1 MNTFYNEIDPFCCA
15 WLSNLMDAGHI
26 TPGKIDDRSIRD
38 VRPDDVRGF
47 ERVHLFAGI
56 GIWDH
61 ALTAAGWRGE
71 VWTGSCPCQP
81 FSVAGAG
88 RGTDDERHLWPEFY
102 RLISECRP
110 DAIIGE
116 QVSGGAGRAWLDLVS
131 NDLESRRYAVAA
143 ADLSSAGVGAPNIR
157 QRLYWVAYTD
167 GRDTSAERQQCGG
180 EHGLFTDGNAGL
192 RLAYTDGQH
201 GSGAWDAESQRSS
214 HASGMGNASGAGC
227 EGRKCETET
236 VEGRKAG
243 RSVTEP
249 SGPLDPW
256 RGLEWID
263 CLDGKA
269 RPTQPGLFPLAARHP
284 GDVGRLR
291 AYGNAINAKVA
302 QTFVEAAMVCRP

>member
-1 MNTFYNEIDPFCCA
+1 MSAFYNEI
-15 WLSNLMDAGHI
+15 
-26 TPGKIDDRSIRD
+26 
-38 VRPDDVRGF
+38 
-47 ERVHLFAGI
+47 
-56 GIWDH
+56 
-61 ALTAAGWRGE
+61 
-71 VWTGSCPCQP
+71 
-81 FSVAGAG
+81 
-88 RGTDDERHLWPEFY
+88 
-102 RLISECRP
+102 
-110 DAIIGE
+110 E

-157 QRLYWVAYTD
+157 QRLYWLAYAD
-167 GRDTSAERQQCGG
+167 SQHAGRRVCGPRESVEAGEGAARERV
-180 EHGLFTDGNAGL
+180 AGL
-192 RLAYTDGQH
+192 CAFG
-201 GSGAWDAESQRSS
+201 
-214 HASGMGNASGAGC
+214 GMGNASGAGC